1 VAKPLVETL
10 QLKKD
15 KERNPRIR
23 ETQVFQ
29 EFQQAVNN
37 KALSEAMP
45 FSASSLFSVYPS
57 WLDHEEE
64 RPGCC
69 RSSWKSFELGV
80 IAPVF
85 TREGDIHSAVIKEL
99 YEYEL
104 QEQYLRQME
113 VTRRRGADIGN
124 SQTSQV

>member
-1 VAKPLVETL
+1 MAKPLVETL

-37 KALSEAMP
+37 KVNSIFGCGGGVSNFHSKALSEAMP

-57 WLDHEEE
+57 WWV
-64 RPGCC
+64 
-69 RSSWKSFELGV
+69 SSAILASILL
-80 IAPVF
+80 
-85 TREGDIHSAVIKEL
+85 HSLLKAGPRGGAAWL
-99 YEYEL
+99 LPL
-104 QEQYLRQME
+104 QLEIFRAW
-113 VTRRRGADIGN
+113 RHR
-124 SQTSQV
+124 TSLHQVV